1 MEKNK
6 LDTAER
12 ADMEATEAQAEA
24 EGGEDAEPEDLI
36 LRFNKPYKFDGREY
50 TEVDLSGLE
59 DVTAGVLE
67 NVGKITAK
75 KNPGMNPALQ
85 EMSLTFC
92 TYLAQRVA
100 KPLGRQE
107 AATGLSQPEAGT
119 RLPLEFFTGLP
130 AKEAIKLKAM
140 VTNFLY
146 GGDGED

>member
-12 ADMEATEAQAEA
+12 ADMEAVEARAGA
-24 EGGEDAEPEDLI
+24 EGGEDTEPEDLV
-36 LRFNKPYKFDGREY
+36 LRFGKPYKFGGQEY

-67 NVGKITAK
+67 NVGKIAAK

-100 KPLGRQE
+100 K
-107 AATGLSQPEAGT
+107 
-119 RLPLEFFTGLP
+119 LPLEFFTGLP
-130 AKEAIKLKAM
+130 AKEAIKLKTL

-146 GGDGED
+146 GVDGED

>member
-6 LDTAER
+6 QDATER
-12 ADMEATEAQAEA
+12 AEMEAMQATQAEN
-24 EGGEDAEPEDLI
+24 GTEDAEDTEPEDLV
-36 LRFNKPYKFDGREY
+36 LRFAKPYKFGGMEY

-59 DVTAGVLE
+59 DVTAGTLE
-67 NVGKITAK
+67 SVGKIVAK

-100 KPLGRQE
+100 K
-107 AATGLSQPEAGT
+107 
-119 RLPLEFFTGLP
+119 LPLEFFTGLP
-130 AKEAIKLKAM
+130 SKEGIKLKAL

-146 GGDGED
+146 AGDGED

>member
-1 MEKNK
+1 MEKTK
-6 LDTAER
+6 QDTTQQAE
-12 ADMEATEAQAEA
+12 MEAMQAAQAEA
-24 EGGEDAEPEDLI
+24 GAEDAEDTEPEDLV
-36 LRFNKPYKFDGREY
+36 LRFSKPYKFSGVEY

-67 NVGKITAK
+67 SVGKITAK

-100 KPLGRQE
+100 K
-107 AATGLSQPEAGT
+107 
-119 RLPLEFFTGLP
+119 LPLEFFTGLP
-130 AKEAIKLKAM
+130 AKEAIKLKAL

-146 GGDGED
+146 GRDGED

>member
-12 ADMEATEAQAEA
+12 EDMEAMEAQAGA
-24 EGGEDAEPEDLI
+24 EDGEDTEPEDLI
-36 LRFNKPYKFDGREY
+36 LRFAKPYKFGGQEY

-59 DVTAGVLE
+59 DVTAGGLE
-67 NVGKITAK
+67 SVGKITAK

-85 EMSLTFC
+85 EMSMTFC

-100 KPLGRQE
+100 K
-107 AATGLSQPEAGT
+107 
-119 RLPLEFFTGLP
+119 LPLEFFTGLP
-130 AKEAIKLKAM
+130 AKEAIKLKTM
-140 VTNFLY
+140 VTGFLY

>member
-6 LDTAER
+6 RDATER
-12 ADMEATEAQAEA
+12 AEMEAMQAAQAEA
-24 EGGEDAEPEDLI
+24 GIEDAEDTEPEDLV
-36 LRFNKPYKFDGREY
+36 LRFAKPYKFGGMEY

-67 NVGKITAK
+67 NVGKIVAK

-100 KPLGRQE
+100 K
-107 AATGLSQPEAGT
+107 
-119 RLPLEFFTGLP
+119 LPLEFFAGLP
-130 AKEAIKLKAM
+130 AKEAIKLKAL

-146 GGDGED
+146 AGDGED

>member
-6 LDTAER
+6 LDAAER
-12 ADMEATEAQAEA
+12 AEIEAAQAEIGA
-24 EGGEDAEPEDLI
+24 EDGENAEPEDLI
-36 LRFNKPYKFDGREY
+36 LRFGKPYKFGGVEY

-67 NVGKITAK
+67 NVGKIVSK
-75 KNPGMNPALQ
+75 KAPGMNPALQ

-100 KPLGRQE
+100 K
-107 AATGLSQPEAGT
+107 
-119 RLPLEFFTGLP
+119 LPIEFFNGLP

>member
-12 ADMEATEAQAEA
+12 ADMEAVEARAGA
-24 EGGEDAEPEDLI
+24 EGGEDTEPEDLV
-36 LRFNKPYKFDGREY
+36 LRFGKPYKFGGQEY

-67 NVGKITAK
+67 NVGKIAAK

-100 KPLGRQE
+100 K
-107 AATGLSQPEAGT
+107 
-119 RLPLEFFTGLP
+119 LPLEFFTGLP
-130 AKEAIKLKAM
+130 AKEAIKLKTL

>member
-1 MEKNK
+1 MEKIK
-6 LDTAER
+6 QDTAQQAE
-12 ADMEATEAQAEA
+12 MEALQAAQAED
-24 EGGEDAEPEDLI
+24 GTEDAEATEPEDLV
-36 LRFNKPYKFDGREY
+36 LRFAKPYKFGGMEY

-67 NVGKITAK
+67 NVGKIVAK

-100 KPLGRQE
+100 K
-107 AATGLSQPEAGT
+107 
-119 RLPLEFFTGLP
+119 LPLEFFTGLP
-130 AKEAIKLKAM
+130 AKEAIKLKAL

-146 GGDGED
+146 AGDGED

>member
-1 MEKNK
+1 MEKDK
-6 LDTAER
+6 IGAAER
-12 ADMEATEAQAEA
+12 ADMEAMEAQARA
-24 EGGEDAEPEDLI
+24 EGGEDTEPEDLV
-36 LRFNKPYKFDGREY
+36 LRFGKPYKFGGQEY

-59 DVTAGVLE
+59 DVTAGMLE
-67 NVGKITAK
+67 NVGKIAAK

-100 KPLGRQE
+100 K
-107 AATGLSQPEAGT
+107 
-119 RLPLEFFTGLP
+119 LPLEFFTGLP
-130 AKEAIKLKAM
+130 AKEAIKLKTL

>member
-12 ADMEATEAQAEA
+12 ADMEAVEARAGA
-24 EGGEDAEPEDLI
+24 EGGEDTEPEDLV
-36 LRFNKPYKFDGREY
+36 LRFGKPYKFGGQEY

-67 NVGKITAK
+67 NVGKIAAK

-100 KPLGRQE
+100 K
-107 AATGLSQPEAGT
+107 
-119 RLPLEFFTGLP
+119 LPLEFFEKLP
-130 AKEAIKLKAM
+130 AREAIKLKTM
-140 VTNFLY
+140 VTGFLY

>member
-12 ADMEATEAQAEA
+12 ADMEALEAQAGA
-24 EGGEDAEPEDLI
+24 EDGEDTEPEDLI
-36 LRFNKPYKFDGREY
+36 LRFAKPYKFGGQEY

-67 NVGKITAK
+67 SVGKITAK

-100 KPLGRQE
+100 K
-107 AATGLSQPEAGT
+107 
-119 RLPLEFFTGLP
+119 LPLEFFTGLP
-130 AKEAIKLKAM
+130 AKEAIKLKAL

>member
-6 LDTAER
+6 MDTTEWEAVEAMETTR
-12 ADMEATEAQAEA
+12 AQGGTED
-24 EGGEDAEPEDLI
+24 GEDTELEDLV
-36 LRFNKPYKFDGREY
+36 LRFGKPYKFGGQEY

-67 NVGKITAK
+67 NVGKIAAK

-92 TYLAQRVA
+92 TCLAQRVA
-100 KPLGRQE
+100 K
-107 AATGLSQPEAGT
+107 
-119 RLPLEFFTGLP
+119 LPLEFFTGLP
-130 AKEAIKLKAM
+130 AKEAIKLKAL

>member
-12 ADMEATEAQAEA
+12 ADMEALEAQAGA
-24 EGGEDAEPEDLI
+24 EDGEDTEPEDLV
-36 LRFNKPYKFDGREY
+36 LRFGKPYKFGGQEY

-67 NVGKITAK
+67 SVGKIVNK

-100 KPLGRQE
+100 K
-107 AATGLSQPEAGT
+107 
-119 RLPLEFFTGLP
+119 LPLEFFTGLP
-130 AKEAIKLKAM
+130 AKEAIKLKAL

>member
-12 ADMEATEAQAEA
+12 EDMEAMEAQAGA
-24 EGGEDAEPEDLI
+24 EDGEDAEPEDLI
-36 LRFNKPYKFDGREY
+36 LRFAKPYKFGGQEY

-67 NVGKITAK
+67 SVGKITAK

-100 KPLGRQE
+100 K
-107 AATGLSQPEAGT
+107 
-119 RLPLEFFTGLP
+119 LPLEFFTGLP
-130 AKEAIKLKAM
+130 AKEAIKLKAL

>member
-1 MEKNK
+1 MEKDK

-12 ADMEATEAQAEA
+12 ADMEAMEAQAGA
-24 EGGEDAEPEDLI
+24 EDGEDTEPEDLI
-36 LRFNKPYKFDGREY
+36 LRFAKPYKFGGQEY

-67 NVGKITAK
+67 SVGKITAK

-85 EMSLTFC
+85 EMSMTFC

-100 KPLGRQE
+100 K
-107 AATGLSQPEAGT
+107 
-119 RLPLEFFTGLP
+119 LPLEFFTGLP
-130 AKEAIKLKAM
+130 AKEAIKLKTM
-140 VTNFLY
+140 VTGFLY

>member
-6 LDTAER
+6 LETAER
-12 ADMEATEAQAEA
+12 ADMEAVEALAGA
-24 EGGEDAEPEDLI
+24 EGGEDTEPEDLV
-36 LRFNKPYKFDGREY
+36 LRFGKPYKFGGQEY

-67 NVGKITAK
+67 SVGKITAK

-100 KPLGRQE
+100 K
-107 AATGLSQPEAGT
+107 
-119 RLPLEFFTGLP
+119 LPLEFFTGLP
-130 AKEAIKLKAM
+130 AKEAIKLKTL

>member
-12 ADMEATEAQAEA
+12 ADMEAVEARAGA
-24 EGGEDAEPEDLI
+24 EGGEDTEPEDLV
-36 LRFNKPYKFDGREY
+36 LRFGKPYKFGGQEY

-67 NVGKITAK
+67 NVGKIAAK

-92 TYLAQRVA
+92 IYMAQRVA
-100 KPLGRQE
+100 K
-107 AATGLSQPEAGT
+107 
-119 RLPLEFFTGLP
+119 LPLEFFEKLP
-130 AKEAIKLKAM
+130 AKEAIKLKTM
-140 VTNFLY
+140 VTGFLF
-146 GGDGED
+146 GADGED

>member
-1 MEKNK
+1 MEKDK
-6 LDTAER
+6 IGAAER
-12 ADMEATEAQAEA
+12 ADMEAMEAQARA
-24 EGGEDAEPEDLI
+24 EGGEDTEPEDLV
-36 LRFNKPYKFDGREY
+36 LRFGKPYKFGGQEY

-67 NVGKITAK
+67 NVGKIAAK

-100 KPLGRQE
+100 K
-107 AATGLSQPEAGT
+107 
-119 RLPLEFFTGLP
+119 LPMEFFTGLP
-130 AKEAIKLKAM
+130 AKEAIKLKTL

>member
-12 ADMEATEAQAEA
+12 ADMEAVEARAGA
-24 EGGEDAEPEDLI
+24 EGGEDTEPEDLV
-36 LRFNKPYKFDGREY
+36 LRFGKPYKFGGQEY

-59 DVTAGVLE
+59 DVTAGELE
-67 NVGKITAK
+67 NVGKIAAK

-92 TYLAQRVA
+92 TCLAQRVA
-100 KPLGRQE
+100 K
-107 AATGLSQPEAGT
+107 
-119 RLPLEFFTGLP
+119 LPLEFFEKLP
-130 AKEAIKLKAM
+130 AREAIKLKTM
-140 VTNFLY
+140 VTGFLY

>member
-1 MEKNK
+1 MEKIK
-6 LDTAER
+6 QDAAQQAE
-12 ADMEATEAQAEA
+12 MEAMQAAQAED
-24 EGGEDAEPEDLI
+24 GTEDAEATEPEDLV
-36 LRFNKPYKFDGREY
+36 LRFAKPYKFGGMEY

-67 NVGKITAK
+67 NVGKTVAK

-100 KPLGRQE
+100 K
-107 AATGLSQPEAGT
+107 
-119 RLPLEFFTGLP
+119 LPLEFFERLP
-130 AKEAIKLKAM
+130 AKEAIKLKAL

-146 GGDGED
+146 AGDGED

>member
-12 ADMEATEAQAEA
+12 ADMEAMEAQAGA
-24 EGGEDAEPEDLI
+24 EDGEDTEPEDLI
-36 LRFNKPYKFDGREY
+36 LRFAKPYKFGGQEY

-67 NVGKITAK
+67 SVGKIAAK

-100 KPLGRQE
+100 K
-107 AATGLSQPEAGT
+107 
-119 RLPLEFFTGLP
+119 LPLEFFTGLP
-130 AKEAIKLKAM
+130 AKEAIKLKTL

>member
-1 MEKNK
+1 MEQNK
-6 LDTAER
+6 KDATER
-12 ADMEATEAQAEA
+12 EEMEAMQATQAED
-24 EGGEDAEPEDLI
+24 GTEDAEDTEPEDLV
-36 LRFNKPYKFDGREY
+36 LRFAKPYKFGGMEY

-59 DVTAGVLE
+59 DVTAGTLE
-67 NVGKITAK
+67 SVGKIVAK

-100 KPLGRQE
+100 K
-107 AATGLSQPEAGT
+107 
-119 RLPLEFFTGLP
+119 LPVEFFTGLP
-130 AKEAIKLKAM
+130 AKDAIKLKAL

>member
-12 ADMEATEAQAEA
+12 ADMEAMGAQARA
-24 EGGEDAEPEDLI
+24 EGGEDTEPEDLV
-36 LRFNKPYKFDGREY
+36 LRFGKPYKFGGQEY

-67 NVGKITAK
+67 NVGKIAAK

-100 KPLGRQE
+100 K
-107 AATGLSQPEAGT
+107 
-119 RLPLEFFTGLP
+119 LPLEFFTGLP
-130 AKEAIKLKAM
+130 AKEAIKLKTL

>member
-12 ADMEATEAQAEA
+12 EDMEALEAQAGA
-24 EGGEDAEPEDLI
+24 EDGEDTEPEDLI
-36 LRFNKPYKFDGREY
+36 LRFAKPYKFGGQEY

-67 NVGKITAK
+67 SVGKIAAK

-100 KPLGRQE
+100 K
-107 AATGLSQPEAGT
+107 
-119 RLPLEFFTGLP
+119 LPLEFFTGLQ

>member
-12 ADMEATEAQAEA
+12 ADMEAMEAQARA
-24 EGGEDAEPEDLI
+24 EGGEDTEPEDLV
-36 LRFNKPYKFDGREY
+36 LRFGKPYKFGGQEY

-67 NVGKITAK
+67 NVGKIAAK

-100 KPLGRQE
+100 K
-107 AATGLSQPEAGT
+107 
-119 RLPLEFFTGLP
+119 LPLEFFTGLP
-130 AKEAIKLKAM
+130 AKEAIKLKAL

>member
-12 ADMEATEAQAEA
+12 EDMEALEAQAGA
-24 EGGEDAEPEDLI
+24 DDGEDTEPEDLI
-36 LRFNKPYKFDGREY
+36 LRFAKPYKFGGQEY

-67 NVGKITAK
+67 NVGKIAAK

-100 KPLGRQE
+100 K
-107 AATGLSQPEAGT
+107 
-119 RLPLEFFTGLP
+119 LPLEFFTGLQ

>member
-1 MEKNK
+1 MEKDK
-6 LDTAER
+6 IGAAER
-12 ADMEATEAQAEA
+12 ADMEAMEAQARA
-24 EGGEDAEPEDLI
+24 EGGEDTEPEDLV
-36 LRFNKPYKFDGREY
+36 LRFGKPYKFGGQEY

-67 NVGKITAK
+67 NVGKIAAK

-100 KPLGRQE
+100 K
-107 AATGLSQPEAGT
+107 
-119 RLPLEFFTGLP
+119 LPLEFFTGLP
-130 AKEAIKLKAM
+130 AKEAIKLKTLVA
-140 VTNFLY
+140 NFLY

>member
-1 MEKNK
+1 MEKDK
-6 LDTAER
+6 IGAAER
-12 ADMEATEAQAEA
+12 ADMEAMEAQARA
-24 EGGEDAEPEDLI
+24 EGGEDTEPEDLV
-36 LRFNKPYKFDGREY
+36 LRFGKPYKFGGQEY

-67 NVGKITAK
+67 NVGKIAAK
-75 KNPGMNPALQ
+75 KSPGMNPALQ

-100 KPLGRQE
+100 K
-107 AATGLSQPEAGT
+107 
-119 RLPLEFFTGLP
+119 LPLEFFTGLP
-130 AKEAIKLKAM
+130 AKEAIKLKAL

>member
-1 MEKNK
+1 MSKDK
-6 LDTAER
+6 QDATER
-12 ADMEATEAQAEA
+12 VEMEALQDTQAEA
-24 EGGEDAEPEDLI
+24 GTEDAEDTEPEDLV
-36 LRFNKPYKFDGREY
+36 LRFAKPYKFGGVEY

-67 NVGKITAK
+67 SVGKITAK

-100 KPLGRQE
+100 K
-107 AATGLSQPEAGT
+107 
-119 RLPLEFFTGLP
+119 LPLEFFTGLP
-130 AKEAIKLKAM
+130 AKEGIKLKAM

>member
-6 LDTAER
+6 LETAER
-12 ADMEATEAQAEA
+12 ADMEAVEALAGA
-24 EGGEDAEPEDLI
+24 EGGEDTEPEDLV
-36 LRFNKPYKFDGREY
+36 LRFGKPYKFGGQEY

-67 NVGKITAK
+67 NVGKIAAK

-92 TYLAQRVA
+92 TCLAQRVA
-100 KPLGRQE
+100 K
-107 AATGLSQPEAGT
+107 
-119 RLPLEFFTGLP
+119 LPLEFFEKLP
-130 AKEAIKLKAM
+130 AREAIKLKTM
-140 VTNFLY
+140 VTGFLY